1 MTKWDADRWSLKEK
15 TFDTL
20 LMIFGHRGK
29 SGVMTDGPRSF
40 WAAAFTDLSSWPGF
54 CALAVQ
60 RAHPWMPVLK
70 DLIIVP

>member
-1 MTKWDADRWSLKEK
+1 MVIDGKNILKI
-15 TFDTL
+15 DTL

-70 DLIIVP
+70 DPIIVP